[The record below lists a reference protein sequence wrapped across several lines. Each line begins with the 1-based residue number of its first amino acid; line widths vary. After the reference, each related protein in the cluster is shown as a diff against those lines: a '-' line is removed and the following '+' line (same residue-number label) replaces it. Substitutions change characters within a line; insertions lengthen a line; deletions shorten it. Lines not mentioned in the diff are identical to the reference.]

1 MHSYL
6 LYSIIE
12 RSIDTLFDSL
22 EQTFGQLTSDYFK
35 VGAYYHCIS
44 RRSSYQSSV
53 NPYLTIYISTNF
65 HGCRIVRVDKFS
77 IAVVPEYVE
86 TVIAVVPEYVETVNM
101 FPSPEDAFREYPRD
115 AAGCN
120 AIKDQNGTSRTE
132 SYQLYRSGSEVITK
146 RIPMKADNPPY
157 VIEIAG
163 IYKAW

>member
-1 MHSYL
+1 MMYSYL

-12 RSIDTLFDSL
+12 RSIDTLFESL

-44 RRSSYQSSV
+44 RRISYQSSV
-53 NPYLTIYISTNF
+53 NPSLTIYISTNF
-65 HGCRIVRVDKFS
+65 HGCKIVAVDKFH
-77 IAVVPEYVE
+77 ITVMPEYVE
-86 TVIAVVPEYVETVNM
+86 TINM

-120 AIKDQNGTSRTE
+120 AIKDQNGVARTE

-163 IYKAW
+163 IFKAW

>member
-1 MHSYL
+1 MMHSYL

-86 TVIAVVPEYVETVNM
+86 TVNM

-120 AIKDQNGTSRTE
+120 AIKDQDGTSRTE

-146 RIPMKADNPPY
+146 RIPMNADNPPY